1 MQGDSM
7 LPNLYYLLISAKL
20 ENLNVLFKFPYIFI
34 SEIREEENVSQ
45 WYVNSLD
52 RKDTQSE

>member
-1 MQGDSM
+1 M

-45 WYVNSLD
+45 
-52 RKDTQSE
+52 